1 MFPLKRTIFIT
12 AVTVLATASLLAAAT
27 AFAGEETTADIAV
40 SISDQEISVG
50 QARSDLA
57 VLQLEIAAREQY
69 LDQRRDDLADARMQL
84 RDSEDR
90 YNATLTLYEQRIA
103 AIYKLGSNEFVEVAL
118 SSDSFADAG
127 TRISYLANISAN
139 DIKLVKRV
147 KYEEEQVRVLHDRV
161 DELKQEQAVGVETLK
176 QQQRYLED
184 QIRSGQQSIDR
195 HREQLAQA
203 EAREMEAVAMASSNN
218 GSYTS
223 LYDSLTSP
231 SVLIAANE
239 PPAGLEP
246 SGVVF
251 SGVSSWY
258 GPGFHGNHTAN
269 GEVYDMFAYTAAH
282 KTLPFNTWLKVT
294 YNGRSVFVRIND
306 RGPYIGNRFLDLSA
320 AGARAIGLTGV
331 GYVTA
336 EVYR

>member
-1 MFPLKRTIFIT
+1 MKRTLFIT
-12 AVTVLATASLLAAAT
+12 VITVLAAASLLASAT
-27 AFAGEETTADIAV
+27 AYAGDQTAADIA
-40 SISDQEISVG
+40 SGIADQQVNIE

-69 LDQRRDDLADARMQL
+69 LDHRRDELADARMQL

-103 AIYKLGSNEFVEVAL
+103 AIYKLGSNEFLEVAL

-127 TRISYLANISAN
+127 TRISYLANISEN

-147 KYEEEQVRVLHDRV
+147 KYEEEQVRMLHDRV
-161 DELKQEQAVGVETLK
+161 DELKQAQAVGLETLK
-176 QQQRYLED
+176 QQQRDLED
-184 QIRSGQQSIDR
+184 QIQTGQQSIDR
-195 HREQLAQA
+195 HLEELAQA
-203 EAREMEAVAMASSNN
+203 KAREMEAVAARSSSAS
-218 GSYTS
+218 GGYAS

-231 SVLIAANE
+231 SVLIAGDG

-258 GPGFHGNHTAN
+258 GPGFHGNNTAN